1 MRKESELPNGMK
13 CSGVLVT
20 SCKNRTRYR
29 CDRTDGLLAFLAPF
43 FWIDCSVAALGPR
56 ARSPL
61 TCRIASLPPR
71 ARVQACPPSPLSPPP
86 PPSRPARPPPSPA
99 APPAWPRSAPRAFP
113 PARSLGV
120 RDRSVVGPR
129 RPRNPL
135 PSRQVPRPLT
145 PTPPTHRPS
154 APAQVRG
161 LPRLGAKSARLST
174 VRTYAAREVGMKKDG
189 TSATVRRPRT
199 TVPAAVSSV
208 ARSIDRRAARSP
220 ARASATRTAR
230 ADPRRARRAR
240 RAPAAAPPPS
250 RRAPSLA
257 AAHSRP
263 ERGHRGPRRRRQ
275 RHGRYADAMWCRP
288 PDSV

>member
-1 MRKESELPNGMK
+1 MSA
-13 CSGVLVT
+13 V
-20 SCKNRTRYR
+20 
-29 CDRTDGLLAFLAPF
+29 
-43 FWIDCSVAALGPR
+43 
-56 ARSPL
+56 
-61 TCRIASLPPR
+61 ASLT
-71 ARVQACPPSPLSPPP
+71 A
-86 PPSRPARPPPSPA
+86 PA
-99 APPAWPRSAPRAFP
+99 AVTAGKAAAFSRGASRVAQVRAPRLP

-257 AAHSRP
+257 ASVLTPTRP
-263 ERGHRGPRRRRQ
+263 PSPHLPPPPTSPRRQGRKPNPKFAQEDGKLWVCQGCGYIYDGSLGQWGETKRCPACGERRFALKTQ
-275 RHGRYADAMWCRP
+275 AEMNIAIGSIGVVALLVAALYLLVKLA
-288 PDSV
+288 